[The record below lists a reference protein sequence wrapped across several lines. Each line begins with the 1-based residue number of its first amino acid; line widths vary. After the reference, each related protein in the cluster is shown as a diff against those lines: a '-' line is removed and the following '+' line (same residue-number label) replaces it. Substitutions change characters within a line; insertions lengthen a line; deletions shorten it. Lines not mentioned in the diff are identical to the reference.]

1 MQVNS
6 SNPEFFGAKGVYFVT
21 EKKKSMKLVG
31 EHGKRIICYTEPCS
45 SIVLSPSGYEQI
57 FILDDHFTNI

>member
-21 EKKKSMKLVG
+21 EKKKIHETSRGSMG
-31 EHGKRIICYTEPCS
+31 RE
-45 SIVLSPSGYEQI
+45 
-57 FILDDHFTNI
+57 